1 MFEIAVGEL
10 SATGSKGIE
19 LHRLIATRHYFL
31 RTCGDTFRIISVSIP
46 AIGIYFDPVTDLTA
60 YKFVNGFARRFADN
74 IPECGLNSRHSRI
87 HNGTGIVFNLIK
99 LEPDVL
105 DIERIVAHQI
115 AFAKI

>member
-46 AIGIYFDPVTDLTA
+46 AIGIL
-60 YKFVNGFARRFADN
+60 
-74 IPECGLNSRHSRI
+74 
-87 HNGTGIVFNLIK
+87 
-99 LEPDVL
+99 
-105 DIERIVAHQI
+105 
-115 AFAKI
+115 